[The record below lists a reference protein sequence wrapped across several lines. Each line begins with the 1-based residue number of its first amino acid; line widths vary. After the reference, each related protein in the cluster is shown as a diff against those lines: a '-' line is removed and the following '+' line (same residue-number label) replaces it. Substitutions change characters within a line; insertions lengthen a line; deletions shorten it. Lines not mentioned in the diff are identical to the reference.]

1 MSGNDC
7 SRTAAEITQCGISTM
22 FLKEGPDMRW
32 VRWNPV
38 TWNPKRLTW
47 LTLLCMRDTLLQL
60 RLTLCDPIARQ
71 APLSMGFCRQEYW
84 NELPCPSS
92 GNLPDPGIEPVSHVS
107 CIGRQVLHH
116 WATWEAPTLPKLTL
130 KSTALKSSR
139 AWKLCLQRYGWKM
152 LSYISVNK
160 GPPATAG
167 TPNCVLRGTQ
177 KRKEQHSGPRELM
190 CISEEWWQWA
200 QTLASPHMDKN
211 TKFINLRC
219 LVFYDHNLLMFQLPG
234 FCGKTPIHPGSF
246 LTSSVRVERLSSGLK
261 S

>member
-84 NELPCPSS
+84 NELPFPSP
-92 GNLPDPGIEPVSHVS
+92 GELPNTGIE
-107 CIGRQVLHH
+107 
-116 WATWEAPTLPKLTL
+116 
-130 KSTALKSSR
+130 
-139 AWKLCLQRYGWKM
+139 
-152 LSYISVNK
+152 
-160 GPPATAG
+160 
-167 TPNCVLRGTQ
+167 
-177 KRKEQHSGPRELM
+177 
-190 CISEEWWQWA
+190 
-200 QTLASPHMDKN
+200 
-211 TKFINLRC
+211 
-219 LVFYDHNLLMFQLPG
+219 
-234 FCGKTPIHPGSF
+234 GSF
-246 LTSSVRVERLSSGLK
+246 FTV
-261 S
+261 